1 MLRPGQ
7 EEFEALIQ
15 TYNPRTG
22 NWLSDTKDILL
33 RFFQDFFHEMP
44 EGEGLF
50 HYEPESGAAGE
61 IKATDEIATE
71 LIISSAGAINTDTV
85 EKRPAI
91 VISRGPFGFGDTSID
106 ALKGLDW
113 TDGKETR
120 ADLLSGSFTIYCISR
135 IGEEAEKLA
144 LIVAKSIRYY
154 RVTLQQAGFFNIG
167 IRVQIGE
174 ESPANTLLHGDSDE
188 DFVAVPVSFPV
199 YYEEGWTLEYPNA
212 ASLDALKCTLNAV
225 LRDFDGDL
233 LYPDA
238 LDESGN
244 PDPDSEGVIVSTWTM
259 TS

>member
-113 TDGKETR
+113 TDGKET
-120 ADLLSGSFTIYCISR
+120 
-135 IGEEAEKLA
+135 EKLA